1 MKENNKYELRLRQTS
16 TDRTRYPKAKP
27 KKNKRDKFMNKS
39 ILSVMV
45 LIMVMFMKMSTN
57 QGAQDSLEVMKSLL
71 EKQVD
76 YSLIG
81 QSAMQS
87 FNAFLDKIEFLNQTE
102 TASTQTIVINAP
114 LSEGVIIKGYEKGT
128 HPLFSS
134 DTAPY
139 GISLKTNKGA
149 FVIAAADSRVT
160 SKTENADSTYRVVL
174 TLSENPK
181 MSVVYD
187 GLISCYFDMNDS
199 ISASQVLG
207 MLPSDESK
215 DYALLNFG
223 IYLDNVA
230 QDPSEYLKGV
240 YQNEDK

>member
-1 MKENNKYELRLRQTS
+1 MKDNKKYELRLRQTS
-16 TDRTRYPKAKP
+16 TARTSYPKTKP
-27 KKNKRDKFMNKS
+27 KKNKRDRFMNKS

-45 LIMVMFMKMSTN
+45 LIMIMLMKMSTN
-57 QGAQDSLEVMKSLL
+57 QGAKDSLNVIKSLL

-76 YSLIG
+76 YSLVG

-102 TASTQTIVINAP
+102 TASAETIVINAP
-114 LSEGVIIKGYEKGT
+114 LSEGVIIEGYKKGT
-128 HPLFSS
+128 HPLISS
-134 DTAPY
+134 DTAPD
-139 GISLKTNKGA
+139 GIKIKTNKGS
-149 FVIAAADSRVT
+149 FVIAAADSSVT
-160 SKTENADSTYRVVL
+160 SKTENEDSTYKVVL

-187 GLISCYFDMNDS
+187 GLISCYFDMGDN

-207 MLPSDESK
+207 MLPSDTTK
-215 DYALLNFG
+215 DYAQLNFG
-223 IYLDNVA
+223 IYLDNVP